1 MHARSVSCCSEDIFQ
16 FSNVSRHFC
25 SFDAHALSLFCAQFE
40 EVYIHIYIADASIAN
55 NSARK
60 LFRERERE
68 REREKSLFDDDLL

>member
-1 MHARSVSCCSEDIFQ
+1 MRRCSEDMFQ

-40 EVYIHIYIADASIAN
+40 EVYIYIHTADAGIAN

-68 REREKSLFDDDLL
+68 RDRKKSLSDDDLL

>member
-40 EVYIHIYIADASIAN
+40 EVYIYTYSRRGYREQQRAQIVQ
-55 NSARK
+55 
-60 LFRERERE
+60 RERERD
-68 REREKSLFDDDLL
+68 REKSLFDDDLL